1 MNYKATII
9 TETIKIEFGS
19 KTKEL
24 LLKRV
29 LRTIKKINQEQTI
42 TLSTRLK
49 SYLEGHECYTPC
61 YPCEFISE
69 DFTKDELVEKLED
82 YLNRASALR

>member
-9 TETIKIEFGS
+9 TNTVKLEFGS
-19 KTKEL
+19 KSKEL

-29 LRTIKKINQEQTI
+29 LKAVKKLNQEETI

-49 SYLEGHECYTPC
+49 CKIDGHECYTPC

-69 DFTKDELVEKLED
+69 DFTKEEIIEKLER
-82 YLNRASALR
+82 YLDRASILK